1 MNVARCCQVASG
13 GSVRRTARARITDGG
28 PVRPSRARR
37 CVDFGGWIVPSAML
51 ALLPKCPA
59 CIAAY
64 FAIGSG
70 IGISMTT
77 AIYVRM
83 ALLLLS
89 VASLLYFTAS
99 RGRRFI
105 AWWRQARSSKTFM
118 GPRGLK
124 PRLYHVP
131 LRHG

>member
-1 MNVARCCQVASG
+1 VLCGGASLVNVARCCQVASG
-13 GSVRRTARARITDGG
+13 GSVPRTARAGITDGG
-28 PVRPSRARR
+28 PALSSLARR

-83 ALLLLS
+83 VLVLLS
-89 VASLLYFTAS
+89 VASLSYFAAS

-105 AWWRQARSSKTFM
+105 AWWQKARSSRTFM
-118 GPRGLK
+118 
-124 PRLYHVP
+124 
-131 LRHG
+131 

>member
-1 MNVARCCQVASG
+1 VLCGRAPLVNVPRCCQVASG
-13 GSVRRTARARITDGG
+13 GSVPRTARARITEGG

-37 CVDFGGWIVPSAML
+37 CANFGGWIVPSAML

-83 ALLLLS
+83 ALVLLS
-89 VASLLYFTAS
+89 VASLLYFAAS

-105 AWWRQARSSKTFM
+105 GWWQKARSSKTFM
-118 GPRGLK
+118 
-124 PRLYHVP
+124 
-131 LRHG
+131 